1 VDQQFEV
8 WQAGK
13 ATLVVTMADSSRL
26 KIPREWTDFDG
37 PGPRSALEADTCFS
51 VGGLRDLLKLLVL
64 LRGRL

>member
-1 VDQQFEV
+1 
-8 WQAGK
+8 
-13 ATLVVTMADSSRL
+13 MADSSRL